1 MTDPALARLADAAE
15 RIAAALEAMNASDTA
30 PEPLV
35 AALAATFGRDA
46 FLSGEAWTAAQHATE
61 AAQAAGLRMPDL
73 PHELQRAGIE
83 GPHALG
89 RWLAQREGRGV
100 IRIGTDRGGTLW
112 RVVSRGAETASPL
125 RATPPPAYTG
135 RQQTRG
141 RP

>member
-1 MTDPALARLADAAE
+1 MQPEPLHRLADAAE
-15 RIAAALEAMNASDTA
+15 GIATALEVMNASDTA

-61 AAQAAGLRMPDL
+61 AAQAAGLRVPDL

-89 RWLAQREGRGV
+89 RWLAQREERPARAGCAPACGPHLAQGAGR
-100 IRIGTDRGGTLW
+100 DR
-112 RVVSRGAETASPL
+112 
-125 RATPPPAYTG
+125 
-135 RQQTRG
+135 
-141 RP
+141 